1 MILFLGKLQVRLRL
15 EKNKIKFIARKSFQ
29 NLRVCSWIL
38 IDEMKNILAWF
49 YHINFDNFLGDEA
62 EKNILFTQRPI
73 PEMFVRKF
81 LELAIQKISVFL
93 NRPFCTFYQ
102 NIFLYL
108 IANQS
113 KGRID
118 GTQFWFQ
125 PRMTNF
131 GGIGVIVKTLYCVFK
146 ILVVIISLIISS
158 HPYCI
163 FIFWFRLW

>member
-1 MILFLGKLQVRLRL
+1 MLNRVYRVGRTASWPYSLEPHKCKLQQL
-15 EKNKIKFIARKSFQ
+15 
-29 NLRVCSWIL
+29 
-38 IDEMKNILAWF
+38 
-49 YHINFDNFLGDEA
+49 
-62 EKNILFTQRPI
+62 ILFTQRPI

-81 LELAIQKISVFL
+81 LELAVQKISVFL

-131 GGIGVIVKTLYCVFK
+131 GGIGVIVKTLYWVFK